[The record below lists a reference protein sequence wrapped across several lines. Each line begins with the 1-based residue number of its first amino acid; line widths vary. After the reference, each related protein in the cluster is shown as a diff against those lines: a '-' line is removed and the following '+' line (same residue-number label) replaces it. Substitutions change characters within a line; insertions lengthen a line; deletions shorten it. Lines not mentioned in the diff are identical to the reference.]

1 MIKEV
6 LIFGLGRMGSGIGR
20 RLLKNGFTVFGYDKD
35 EAIKEKAKKDGIKTL
50 NNIGEIE
57 NIFTQERK
65 VIWLMVPATVVDS
78 VIDEIE
84 GFLKEGDIVID
95 GGNSYFR
102 DSMVRYKRLKS
113 KGVGFLDIGVSGGV
127 WGEKEGYCMMIGGDR
142 EDFEYIEP
150 VLKALA
156 PKGTGYGYLGKSG
169 AGHFVKMVH
178 NGIEY
183 AMMEAIAEGFELMK
197 ESEFDLDLKE
207 VARIYNNGSV
217 IRSWLMELVE
227 KAFEDFGN
235 LDEIKG
241 YVEDTGEGRWTVIEA
256 INSAV
261 PVPNIADSLFMRFRS
276 RQKDSFRDKLLA
288 ALRFEFGGHA
298 VKKDEE

>member
-1 MIKEV
+1 MVKEI
-6 LIFGLGRMGSGIGR
+6 LIVGLGRMGLGIGR
-20 RLLKNGFTVFGYDKD
+20 RLLRNGFTVFGYDKD
-35 EAIKEKAKKDGIKTL
+35 ENARRKAEKDGIKIL
-50 NNIGEIE
+50 NSLSELE
-57 NIFTQERK
+57 NTFTQGRK
-65 VIWLMVPATVVDS
+65 VLWLMVPAHVVDA
-78 VIDEIE
+78 VIDEAE
-84 GFLKEGDIVID
+84 SYLREGDIVID

-102 DSMVRYKRLKS
+102 DSMVRYKRLKN

-127 WGEKEGYCMMIGGDR
+127 WGEKEGYCMMVGGDR

-235 LDEIKG
+235 LEGIKG
-241 YVEDTGEGRWTVIEA
+241 YVEDTGEGRWTVMEA

-261 PVPNIADSLFMRFRS
+261 PTPNIADALFMRFRS

-288 ALRFEFGGHA
+288 ALRYEFGGHT